1 MKHLVINGVDFQV
14 TNFEEQ
20 VVKNE
25 ETSEDLKE
33 ISFTF
38 SVIGESQNNLYQA
51 FFEASKYE
59 VFIPDSN
66 ETFNAKKGT
75 FSFGYTRNG
84 RYTGNGISQDTE
96 VNFSVKLNQVSEIEP
111 ESSMSGTD
119 RILMNLAEE
128 SLLARARFKTLF
140 DLLNEKG
147 VILTEDF
154 EKKFNEDL
162 KENLA
167 KYNKQLFGDLIE

>member
-14 TNFEEQ
+14 ANFEEQ
-20 VVKNE
+20 VAKNE
-25 ETSEDLKE
+25 KTNEDLKE

-38 SVIGESQNNLYQA
+38 SVIGESENNLYQA
-51 FFEASKYE
+51 FFKASQYE
-59 VFIPDSN
+59 VFIPETN
-66 ETFNAKKGT
+66 ETINAKKGL
-75 FSFGYTRNG
+75 FSYS
-84 RYTGNGISQDTE
+84 YSESSISQNTK
-96 VNFSVKLNQVSEIEP
+96 VNFSVKLNQKSEIEP

-167 KYNKQLFGDLIE
+167 KYHKQLFEDIIE

>member
-75 FSFGYTRNG
+75 FSFGYNG
-84 RYTGNGISQDTE
+84 NDIPQDTE

-167 KYNKQLFGDLIE
+167 KYHKQLFGDIIE

>member
-14 TNFEEQ
+14 ANFEEQ

-59 VFIPDSN
+59 VFVPDSN

-75 FSFGYTRNG
+75 LSFG
-84 RYTGNGISQDTE
+84 YTGNGISQDTE

-111 ESSMSGTD
+111 KSSMSD
-119 RILMNLAEE
+119 MERILMNLSEE
-128 SLLARARFKTLF
+128 SLLARARFKTLL
-140 DLLNEKG
+140 DLLIEKD
-147 VILTEDF
+147 VLSAEDYE
-154 EKKFNEDL
+154 EKFDKDL
-162 KENLA
+162 KENID
-167 KYNKQLFGDLIE
+167 KFHKQLFEGMLD